1 MSFFG
6 FGTSADIRIEFKDQ
20 DHRKKVAV
28 KNENGELEEL
38 YLFTGNDD
46 VSGSVYVDLPK
57 GKKLEHTGIKV
68 ELIGLIEYLYD
79 RGNPYEF
86 STLSRELEAAGTLDD
101 SKKYAFE
108 FANVEKSYETYTGNN
123 VRLRYFVRVRITR
136 NYASNLTQ
144 TLDFAVQNLA
154 VEPEINNSI
163 KMEVGIED
171 CLHIEFE
178 YNKSK
183 YHLQD
188 VVIGKIYFLLVRIK
202 IKHMEVVIIKRESTG
217 TGPNQY
223 NESENISKFEIM
235 DGAPVRGESI
245 PIRLF
250 LSPYDLTPTFKSVH
264 NKFSVKYYLNLV
276 LVDEEDRRYFKQQ
289 EIQLWRKSLRTIHKK
304 GHGSSAS
311 STDSK
316 DKADAKSSAAGK
328 SDSKSAAAGSATAA
342 AK

>member
-6 FGTSADIRIEFKDQ
+6 FGTTCDLKIEFKNQSDL
-20 DHRKKVAV
+20 KKVQS
-28 KNENGELEEL
+28 KNENGDMEEL

-46 VSGSVYVDLPK
+46 ISGTVSCDIPK
-57 GKKLEHTGIKV
+57 AKKIEHIGIKI
-68 ELIGLIEYLYD
+68 ELIGMIEYLYD

-86 STLSRELEAAGTLDD
+86 TSLVRELEAPGELTE
-101 SKKYAFE
+101 SKKWPFE
-108 FANVEKSYETYTGNN
+108 FTSVEKQFETYAGNN
-123 VRLRYFVRVRITR
+123 VRLRYFLRVKISR
-136 NYASNLTQ
+136 NYASNIVHTV
-144 TLDFAVQNLA
+144 DFAVQN
-154 VEPEINNSI
+154 VGQEPEINNSI

-202 IKHMEVVIIKRESTG
+202 IKHMEIVIIKRESTG
-217 TGPNQY
+217 SGPNQY

-250 LSPYDLTPTFKSVH
+250 LSPYDLTPTFKNVH
-264 NKFSVKYYLNLV
+264 NRFSVKYYLNLV

-289 EIQLWRKSLRTIHKK
+289 EIQLWRKTIRNMNAK
-304 GHGSSAS
+304 GSDSSAHAH
-311 STDSK
+311 T
-316 DKADAKSSAAGK
+316 AGERTK
-328 SDSKSAAAGSATAA
+328 EGPAPTAPATAPA
-342 AK
+342 TAEKKDS

>member
-6 FGTSADIRIEFKDQ
+6 FGTTCDIKIEFKNQ
-20 DHRKKVAV
+20 ENLKKVTV
-28 KNENGELEEL
+28 KNETGDLEDL
-38 YLFTGNDD
+38 FLFTGADD
-46 VSGSVYVDLPK
+46 ISGNVLVDIPK
-57 GKKLEHTGIKV
+57 GKKVEHIGIKC
-68 ELIGLIEYLYD
+68 ELIGMIEYLYD

-86 STLSRELEAAGTLDD
+86 TSLTRELEAPGELAE

-108 FANVEKSYETYTGNN
+108 FTNVEKQFETYSGNN
-123 VRLRYFVRVRITR
+123 VRLRYFIRVKIQR
-136 NYASNLTQ
+136 NYSSNIVHTVDL
-144 TLDFAVQNLA
+144 AVQNVG

-217 TGPNQY
+217 SGPNQY

-250 LSPYDLTPTFKSVH
+250 LSPYELTPTFKNVH

-289 EIQLWRKSLRTIHKK
+289 EIQLWRKTLRTAKK
-304 GHGSSAS
+304 GEEKTTTTTTKEATPAS
-311 STDSK
+311 TS
-316 DKADAKSSAAGK
+316 
-328 SDSKSAAAGSATAA
+328 
-342 AK
+342 